1 MGLDKEVLFVFA
13 TSLFFVFVLSLVLA
27 VQPDKVIAGKNMTGF
42 NETVKEAKN
51 MTFGQCVSQ
60 NAVIKNDCY
69 SSVKGVYSSCKN
81 STSDVKACGKAY
93 KVDKAQCKKEFKL
106 AKNECKKIKH
116 NFFETT
122 RYAFA

>member
-1 MGLDKEVLFVFA
+1 METKRVLFAFIA
-13 TSLFFVFVLSLVLA
+13 SFVLVLA
-27 VQPDKVIAGKNMTGF
+27 LSFVLAAKPDENATDV

-51 MTFGQCVSQ
+51 MTYGQCVSQ
-60 NAVIKNDCY
+60 NAVVKNDCY
-69 SSVKGVYSSCKN
+69 RSVKDAYSSCKN
-81 STSDVKACGKAY
+81 DSTDVKACNKAY
-93 KVDKAQCKKEFKL
+93 KADKAQCKKEFKL